1 MEQEKSSG
9 KVLFESLRE
18 QFKILVPKKPLR
30 ILIATAAVFLTLL
43 LIVGIVSGSIAI
55 ARCNA
60 KPAAQPTEADASEA
74 VAAEP
79 VAAAVPVLQP
89 GNPQIAPQNDTVIWN
104 RPTPRPTQPPTPE
117 PTPAPTPE
125 PTPVPTP
132 DISDLEPYGPDD
144 PIAQAALLDGRVFK
158 KGDTDELILTVQS
171 ALMDLGYMDPDE
183 PTDFFGN
190 QTHDALV
197 TFQRHNDLLPDGV
210 LGEETFL
217 RLLSADAKEY
227 VMQEGDE
234 GDDVK
239 EVQDR
244 LYELGYLNKNSR
256 TGTFGEKTAAAIRSF
271 QSANKLKVDGKVGAK
286 TLNTLYSSDVVGNY
300 YKSGDSDESIVPYQK
315 RLQSLGY
322 LDSSYSCGGKMDKQT
337 VSAIKTFQEA
347 NGLIKDG
354 CLGPATMEQL
364 DSKNAVAYA
373 IRLGMSGSD
382 VKAAQ
387 QRLYRLGYIRS
398 SQITGYYGETTAE
411 AVKSFQKRNSLS
423 QNGELNAKTLDKLN
437 SDKAKAAPSTAT
449 KKPSSTPKPGT
460 KTTPTPKPSGSGS
473 SSSSKKGVEKF
484 IEIAQTKLG
493 CKYVRGAKGP
503 NQFDCSGFVY
513 WCMNQAGVKQSYMT
527 SIMWRSC
534 SKYKRINSMSDLKR
548 GDVLVFKGKSMAT
561 GHVGIYLG
569 DGKMI
574 DASSSRGQVR
584 ITDSNILKS
593 SYWQEHFLMAY
604 RIWG

>member
-9 KVLFESLRE
+9 KVLLESLRE
-18 QFKILVPKKPLR
+18 QFRTLIPKKPLR
-30 ILIATAAVFLTLL
+30 ILIAAAAVFLTLL

-60 KPAAQPTEADASEA
+60 KPAEPTESGEA
-74 VAAEP
+74 QP
-79 VAAAVPVLQP
+79 VAAAVPVVQP
-89 GNPQIAPQNDTVIWN
+89 GNPQIAPQNDTVAWN
-104 RPTPRPTQPPTPE
+104 RPTERPSLPPTPE
-117 PTPAPTPE
+117 PTPAPTATPK
-125 PTPVPTP
+125 PTL
-132 DISDLEPYGPDD
+132 SLAELDLEPYGPDD
-144 PIAQAALLDGRVFK
+144 PIAQAALLDGREFR
-158 KGDTDELILTVQS
+158 KGDSDELILTVQS

-197 TFQRHNDLLPDGV
+197 TFQRHNDLLPDGI

-239 EVQDR
+239 EVQNR
-244 LYELGYLNKNSR
+244 LYELGYLDKNSR
-256 TGTFGEKTAAAIRSF
+256 TGTFGEKTASAVRSF

-286 TLNTLYSSDVVGNY
+286 TLNTLYSGDVVGNY
-300 YKSGDSDESIVPYQK
+300 YKSGDSDESIVAYQK
-315 RLQSLGY
+315 RLQALGY
-322 LDSSYSCGGKMDKQT
+322 LDKSYSCSGKMDKQT
-337 VSAIKTFQEA
+337 VSAIKSFQEA
-347 NGLIKDG
+347 NGLVRDG

-364 DSKNAVAYA
+364 DSKSAVAFA

-387 QRLYRLGYIRS
+387 QRLYKLGYIRS
-398 SQITGYYGETTAE
+398 SQVTGYYGETTAE
-411 AVKSFQKRNSLS
+411 AVRSFQKRNSLT
-423 QNGELNAKTLDKLN
+423 QNGELNAKTLEKLN
-437 SDKAKAAPSTAT
+437 SDKAKSAPSTAT
-449 KKPSSTPKPGT
+449 KKPTSSSKPGT

-473 SSSSKKGVEKF
+473 SSSKKGVEKF
-484 IEIAQTKLG
+484 IEIAQSKLG

-513 WCMNQAGVKQSYMT
+513 WCLNQAGVKQGYMT
-527 SIMWRSC
+527 SIIWRTC
-534 SKYKRINSMSDLKR
+534 SKYKRINSMSELKR

-584 ITDSNILKS
+584 ITESNILKS